1 LFKQFLANQGASAAA
16 NVEKLIGMYS
26 KADGFSV
33 GKGLTW

>member
-1 LFKQFLANQGASAAA
+1 VFKQFLAKQGSNTAA

-33 GKGLTW
+33 GNSLTW